1 MAILKD
7 ALVQGDLVATGDIKA
22 NTITADN
29 FNGPTTSLFVTVT
42 YANYAYTAD
51 TTYADMM
58 SAISDGKDIVVI
70 LVDSN
75 QQKTWYYTMTYAPKS
90 GSSENFCF
98 ATENETG
105 WISHLLL
112 NGGNSWWAATD
123 IDLSSY
129 ATKASPTFTGTP
141 KAPTAAATTN
151 NTQIATTAFVKTVI
165 NRTTSVA
172 AADTNYTTYMARG
185 MALNTSDTNPTVNGA
200 ISWTYK

>member
-51 TTYADMM
+51 TTYTDMM
-58 SAISDGKDIVVI
+58 SAISDGKNIVAI

-112 NGGNSWWAATD
+112 NSSNSWWAATD

-185 MALNTSDTNPTVNGA
+185 MALNTADTNPTVNGA

>member
-58 SAISDGKDIVVI
+58 SAVSDGRNIVAI

-112 NGGNSWWAATD
+112 NTSNSWWAATD
-123 IDLSSY
+123 IELSNY

-165 NRTTSVA
+165 NRTTAVS
-172 AADTNYTTYMARG
+172 AADTNYTTVMARG
-185 MALNTSDTNPTVNGA
+185 ISLRNDGTYANTNGT
-200 ISWTYK
+200 ITFQYN

>member
-51 TTYADMM
+51 TTYTDMM
-58 SAISDGKDIVVI
+58 SAISNGKNIVAI
-70 LVDSN
+70 LVDSS
-75 QQKTWYYTMTYAPKS
+75 QSKSWYYTMTYAPKNT
-90 GSSENFCF
+90 SENFCF
-98 ATENETG
+98 ATEDELG
-105 WISHLLL
+105 YFRHLLV
-112 NGGNSWWAATD
+112 GNSDSWWVENID
-123 IDLSSY
+123 ISSY
-129 ATKASPTFTGTP
+129 AKKASPTFTGTP

-165 NRTTSVA
+165 NRTTAVS

-185 MALNTSDTNPTVNGA
+185 MALNTADTNPTVNGA